1 MFSRIFSR
9 NSTQTPSVLE
19 TAQIPVERQV
29 KGNVSGS
36 TEAQSSGNKRLLD
49 NEQDKSSGTTPSK
62 IIRFKLAV
70 RDENEWD
77 LPDDLAVYI
86 NRYMTTHASEK
97 K

>member
-1 MFSRIFSR
+1 MFPRIFSR

-19 TAQIPVERQV
+19 TAQISVERQV

-36 TEAQSSGNKRLLD
+36 TEAQSSDNKRLLD
-49 NEQDKSSGTTPSK
+49 NEQEKSSETKPSK
-62 IIRFKLAV
+62 IIIYQLDV

-77 LPDDLAVYI
+77 LPDDLAIYI
-86 NRYMTTHASEK
+86 NGYMTTHASEK

>member
-29 KGNVSGS
+29 KGNVCGS

-49 NEQDKSSGTTPSK
+49 NEQEKSSGTTQSK
-62 IIRFKLAV
+62 IIRFKLDV

-77 LPDDLAVYI
+77 LPDDLAMYI